1 MAACDEAGIRAHAIL
16 AFDGADP
23 SRRAAARDRHI
34 AAIDRFAADGTLLL
48 GLPLH
53 SPEGRS
59 RGSLMII
66 AAADEAGVAAY
77 LAREPFAA
85 EGVWQEI
92 ACRPIRIPA
101 LPFRPWPA
109 MESPMPS
116 GRGHTI
122 LVAEG
127 EAGVERLGQPAAAGT
142 LCFAAETLDAPGAIL
157 VTAHTGDA
165 AAQGWLAG
173 EASLAACRWTLH
185 ATAFRPLPYHPLPG
199 MR

>member
-1 MAACDEAGIRAHAIL
+1 MATFGEAGIRAYAIL

-34 AAIDRFAADGTLLL
+34 AAIGGFAADGTLLL

-53 SPEGRS
+53 SPEGLS

-109 MESPMPS
+109 VDAPMPS

-122 LVAEG
+122 LIAEG
-127 EAGVERLGQPAAAGT
+127 AAGVERLGPSAAAGT

-157 VTAHTGDA
+157 VTTHSSDA
-165 AAQGWLAG
+165 AVQSWLAG
-173 EASLAACRWTLH
+173 EPSLAACRWTPH
-185 ATAFRPLPYHPLPG
+185 ATLFRPLPYHPLPG

>member
-1 MAACDEAGIRAHAIL
+1 MG
-16 AFDGADP
+16 
-23 SRRAAARDRHI
+23 
-34 AAIDRFAADGTLLL
+34 
-48 GLPLH
+48 
-53 SPEGRS
+53 SP
-59 RGSLMII
+59 I
-66 AAADEAGVAAY
+66 
-77 LAREPFAA
+77 
-85 EGVWQEI
+85 
-92 ACRPIRIPA
+92 
-101 LPFRPWPA
+101 
-109 MESPMPS
+109 PS

-122 LVAEG
+122 LLAEG
-127 EAGVERLGQPAAAGT
+127 EAGVQRLGPSAAAGT